1 MRRHHPRA
9 RTVVT
14 AFAVL
19 VVAAGTPRT
28 GTNAQTPARPVVKD
42 DARAKIF
49 EEMRQTAG
57 AFKAISI
64 DGDTRTPMP
73 FVREPLH
80 RWTDPTRDKDDGT
93 LWAWRSSGRPIA
105 IVAIEWHSIKPESW
119 SFEFVSLSTG
129 PVEASDSQIRWT
141 PRKAGVS
148 FREIPNAPPPAAG
161 EAERLR
167 QMREL
172 LKRFSATE
180 FWDVTHQDYVLR
192 PLPHP
197 IDRYADPASGLVDGA
212 IFIFAN
218 GTNPEALVL
227 IEARREANGAT
238 RWSYAAATLTTAA
251 PTLRLD
257 KKDVWTTP
265 NKYGWLSNETY
276 FFLET
281 ARNLNAPPPATK
293 ESRKTD
299 DKSQ

>member
-1 MRRHHPRA
+1 MRRHHPRRA
-9 RTVVT
+9 RTLVAT
-14 AFAVL
+14 FAIL
-19 VVAAGTPRT
+19 VIAAGTPRT
-28 GTNAQTPARPVVKD
+28 ATNAQTPARPVVKD
-42 DARAKIF
+42 DARTKIF

-57 AFKAISI
+57 AFKAVSI
-64 DGDTRTPMP
+64 DGDTRTPIP

-80 RWTDPTRDKDDGT
+80 RWTDPTRDKDDGA

-119 SFEFVSLSTG
+119 SFEFVSLSDG
-129 PVEASDSQIRWT
+129 PVEASDEGLRWT

-148 FREIPNAPPPAAG
+148 FREIPDAPAPAAR
-161 EAERLR
+161 EPERMR
-167 QMREL
+167 QMKEL

-180 FWDVTHQDYVLR
+180 YWDVTRQDYVLR

-197 IDRYADPASGLVDGA
+197 IDRYADQDSGLVDGA

-218 GTNPEALVL
+218 GTNPEVLVL
-227 IEARREANGAT
+227 IEARREASGAT
-238 RWSYAAATLTTAA
+238 KWSYAAAPLTTAA

-276 FFLET
+276 FFLES
-281 ARNLNAPPPATK
+281 ARTSLAAPPGAGPA
-293 ESRKTD
+293 
-299 DKSQ
+299 Q